1 MSAKPAAERPIPQH
15 LVVDFDAFRPAEP
28 GSDPYLVLQKLQQGP
43 EIVWTPHNGGH
54 WIATQGQTVK
64 AIIEDPDRFSS
75 SSILIAT
82 PNRDPLVPAE
92 YDPPQHGPLRKP
104 LMLAFLPKHVK
115 RWTLEAR
122 DLTVELIERLK
133 PHGRCEF
140 MGEFAAHVP
149 VIIFLRIVAL
159 PLDDRQKLITWVKQ
173 ILQHSDLEAL
183 TAAHQNINQY
193 IDALTDERLAR
204 PGNDLF
210 SQAITADIGGR
221 RMTLTEARGLGR
233 TMLLAGLDTVAALL
247 GWTARYLAENPAA
260 RRRILAEPR
269 LIPRVIDEMLRR
281 YSVANIARVVRQDM
295 QYRGIEMRAGEQIY
309 LPTCLYGLDEKVF
322 SDPLSV
328 DFDRTDSSQHL
339 AFGAGIHRCVGA
351 PLAHAEMKVF
361 LEEWLVRIPEFSLD
375 PFNPPIRVTGIVH
388 SHETL
393 NLVWPT
399 ESTAKP

>member
-1 MSAKPAAERPIPQH
+1 MIYSAKRSRRTSA
-15 LVVDFDAFRPAEP
+15 
-28 GSDPYLVLQKLQQGP
+28 
-43 EIVWTPHNGGH
+43 
-54 WIATQGQTVK
+54 
-64 AIIEDPDRFSS
+64 
-75 SSILIAT
+75 
-82 PNRDPLVPAE
+82 
-92 YDPPQHGPLRKP
+92 
-104 LMLAFLPKHVK
+104 
-115 RWTLEAR
+115 
-122 DLTVELIERLK
+122 
-133 PHGRCEF
+133 
-140 MGEFAAHVP
+140 
-149 VIIFLRIVAL
+149 
-159 PLDDRQKLITWVKQ
+159 
-173 ILQHSDLEAL
+173 
-183 TAAHQNINQY
+183 
-193 IDALTDERLAR
+193 
-204 PGNDLF
+204 
-210 SQAITADIGGR
+210 GGR
-221 RMTLTEARGLGR
+221 RRSRRGRGLGR

-309 LPTCLYGLDEKVF
+309 LPTCLYGLDEKTF